1 MGPMTAPAIQAL
13 DSLLEEEEDEPV
25 EKVEE
30 VVEGLVVRVGALM
43 AEEATCGIEKALDD
57 TMTSVAEAG
66 MLR

>member
-13 DSLLEEEEDEPV
+13 EVDEEDEGM
-25 EKVEE
+25 E
-30 VVEGLVVRVGALM
+30 VVDGRAVRVGALIP
-43 AEEATCGIEKALDD
+43 EEATWGKEKALDE